1 MSASLITQCSLPS
14 LAISETFPKMFSL
27 KGKNAIVTGAGSG
40 IGQSTA
46 IAFAKQGAYVS
57 VLEIN
62 IEAAN
67 ETVEK
72 IRINGGQADASECD
86 VTQHDQVQEVFDK
99 IATEHDGLDC
109 LINNA
114 GIAHVG
120 NILNTNEKDFD
131 RVMNVN
137 LKGVF
142 NCLKSGVRQMIKSGG
157 GAIVNIASTV
167 STMAINDRLA
177 YSTSKGGVLAM
188 TYSVAKDYL
197 QDKIRCNAIQP
208 GRIHTP
214 FVDGFIEKNYPEN
227 QEEMFRKLSE
237 YQPIGRMGKPEEV
250 AAMAVFLCS
259 DEASFITGSPFAVDG
274 GTLYVR

>member
-1 MSASLITQCSLPS
+1 MSPSLITQCSLPS

>member
-1 MSASLITQCSLPS
+1 MSASLITQCSLPT
-14 LAISETFPKMFSL
+14 LVISETFQTMFSL
-27 KGKNAIVTGAGSG
+27 KGKNTIVTGAGSG

-46 IAFAKQGAYVS
+46 IAFAKQGAHVS

-62 IEAAN
+62 LEAAN

-72 IRINGGQADASECD
+72 ILTNGGQADATECD

-99 IATEHDGLDC
+99 IATDHGGLDC

-142 NCLKSGVRQMIKSGG
+142 NCLKGGVHQMVKSGG

-167 STMAINDRLA
+167 ATMAINDRLA

-188 TYSVAKDYL
+188 TYSVAKDHL
-197 QDKIRCNAIQP
+197 HDKIRCNAIQP

-214 FVDGFIEKNYPEN
+214 FVDGFIAKNYPDQ
-227 QEEMFRKLSE
+227 QEEMFRKLSD

>member
-1 MSASLITQCSLPS
+1 MSASLITQCSLPT
-14 LAISETFPKMFSL
+14 LVISETFQTMFSL
-27 KGKNAIVTGAGSG
+27 KGKNTIVTGAGSG

-46 IAFAKQGAYVS
+46 IAFAKQGAHVS

-62 IEAAN
+62 LEAAN

-72 IRINGGQADASECD
+72 ILTNGGQADATECD

-99 IATEHDGLDC
+99 IATDHDGLDC

-142 NCLKSGVRQMIKSGG
+142 NCLKGGVHQMVKSGG

-167 STMAINDRLA
+167 ATMAINDRLA

-188 TYSVAKDYL
+188 TYSVAKDHL
-197 QDKIRCNAIQP
+197 HDKIRCNAIQP

-214 FVDGFIEKNYPEN
+214 FVDGFIAKNYPDQ
-227 QEEMFRKLSE
+227 QEEMFRKLSD

>member
-1 MSASLITQCSLPS
+1 MSASLITKCSLPS
-14 LAISETFPKMFSL
+14 LAILEKFPKMFSL

>member
-1 MSASLITQCSLPS
+1 MSASLITQCSLPT
-14 LAISETFPKMFSL
+14 LAISETFQTMFSL
-27 KGKNAIVTGAGSG
+27 KGKNTIVTGAGSG

-46 IAFAKQGAYVS
+46 IAFAKQGAHVS

-62 IEAAN
+62 LEAAN

-72 IRINGGQADASECD
+72 ILTNGGQADATECD

-99 IATEHDGLDC
+99 IATDHGGLDC

-142 NCLKSGVRQMIKSGG
+142 NCLKGGVHQMVKSGG

-167 STMAINDRLA
+167 ATMAINDRLA

-188 TYSVAKDYL
+188 TYSVAKDHL
-197 QDKIRCNAIQP
+197 HDKIRCNAIQP

-214 FVDGFIEKNYPEN
+214 FVDGFIAKNYPDQ
-227 QEEMFRKLSE
+227 QEEMFRKLSD

>member
-1 MSASLITQCSLPS
+1 MSASLITRCSLPS
-14 LAISETFPKMFSL
+14 LSISETFPKMFSL

-142 NCLKSGVRQMIKSGG
+142 NCLKSGVRQMVKSGG

>member
-99 IATEHDGLDC
+99 IATEHGGLDC
-109 LINNA
+109 LVNNA

-227 QEEMFRKLSE
+227 KEEIFRKLSE

>member
-1 MSASLITQCSLPS
+1 MSASLITQCSLPT

-27 KGKNAIVTGAGSG
+27 NGKNTIVTGAGSG

-46 IAFAKQGAYVS
+46 IAFAKQGAHVS

-62 IEAAN
+62 LEAAN

-72 IRINGGQADASECD
+72 IRTNGGQAEATECD
-86 VTQHDQVQEVFDK
+86 VTHHDHVQDVFDK
-99 IATEHDGLDC
+99 IATDHGGLDC

-142 NCLKSGVRQMIKSGG
+142 NCLKGGVRQMVKSGG

-167 STMAINDRLA
+167 ATMAINDRLA

-188 TYSVAKDYL
+188 TYSVAKDHL
-197 QDKIRCNAIQP
+197 HDKIRCNAIQP

-214 FVDGFIEKNYPEN
+214 FVDGFIAENYPKN
-227 QEEMFRKLSE
+227 QEEIFRKLSD

>member
-109 LINNA
+109 LVNNA

>member
-1 MSASLITQCSLPS
+1 
-14 LAISETFPKMFSL
+14 MFSL
-27 KGKNAIVTGAGSG
+27 NGKNTIVTGAGSG

-46 IAFAKQGAYVS
+46 IAFAKQGAHVS

-62 IEAAN
+62 LEAAN

-72 IRINGGQADASECD
+72 IRTNGGQAEATECD
-86 VTQHDQVQEVFDK
+86 VTHHDHVQDVFDK
-99 IATEHDGLDC
+99 IATDHGGLDC

-142 NCLKSGVRQMIKSGG
+142 NCLKGGVRQMVKSGG

-167 STMAINDRLA
+167 ATMAINDRLA

-188 TYSVAKDYL
+188 TYSVAKDHL
-197 QDKIRCNAIQP
+197 HDKIRCNAIQP

-214 FVDGFIEKNYPEN
+214 FVDGFIAENYPKN
-227 QEEMFRKLSE
+227 QEEIFRKLSD